1 MFKRSLLH
9 RSANIKKLKLLITFF
24 LKVLKDN
31 LAWVYYSW
39 ASLWQRQIKF
49 GTMCLYDLKQFKED
63 WINHFHIRRLCQLY
77 WTHLKYLR
85 RELKFL
91 KTNPIIN
98 LIEMEERLDGTLHDE
113 EIIFFHDSQ
122 WFVITTKNLFM
133 MQPTVCI
140 SNCSKKMKAT
150 ILNQLSSRR
159 IDFSLSF
166 EFQMSNCR
174 ATINCDIMIQHFG
187 YDVVKK
193 IFKLMK
199 ETNVMQ
205 VRFNGVLYNIMFD
218 TTKNPSESMI
228 LVDPNLKIWITV
240 GTFNMCS
247 VCCKCVPKKK
257 MKKHMEAHTKAEK
270 EQVLGNNPT
279 IICCPI
285 CNTFLDKTNKPVE
298 ECNHIRC
305 PLPSCGAAIC
315 YRCNGVRSIRGES
328 KLPPEKT
335 FEVQS
340 VQGALSPEN
349 PVEDKKTRLYAP
361 YCWNSHMD
369 KIVKSVPVCSE
380 RCSTMHNLHNQ
391 LQIKNGILRRVVCCN
406 GTDIHIE
413 TPSARNNSTEE
424 QLADMGMPPEEIE
437 PLRQQQAML
446 DHITNQFQRAALQP
460 QINRN
465 QIQRTA
471 LRPQINMREED
482 VMLWRLFLQ
491 IPAQHLRDVFR

>member
-9 RSANIKKLKLLITFF
+9 RNANIKKLQLLITFF
-24 LKVLKDN
+24 HKVLKDN

-91 KTNPIIN
+91 KTNPIIDF
-98 LIEMEERLDGTLHDE
+98 IEMEERPDGTLRDE
-113 EIIFFHDSQ
+113 EIIFFHDSK

-150 ILNQLSSRR
+150 VLNQLSSTM

-166 EFQMSNCR
+166 EIQMSNCR

-193 IFKLMK
+193 IFQLMK
-199 ETNVMQ
+199 ESNVMQ
-205 VRFNGVLYNIMFD
+205 VRFNGVLYNIVFD

-228 LVDPNLKIWITV
+228 LVDPALRIFFSV

-257 MKKHMEAHTKAEK
+257 MKEHMEAHTKADR
-270 EQVLGNNPT
+270 EQVLGNNLT

-298 ECNHIRC
+298 ACNHIRC

-340 VQGALSPEN
+340 VRGALSPEN
-349 PVEDKKTRLYAP
+349 KKTRLYAP
-361 YCWNSHMD
+361 YCWNSHMI

-391 LQIKNGILRRVVCCN
+391 LQIERGVLTRVVCCN

-413 TPSARNNSTEE
+413 TPSARINSTEE

-437 PLRQQQAML
+437 QLRQQQAIQDNL
-446 DHITNQFQRAALQP
+446 RNQFQRAALQP
-460 QINRN
+460 QINMIGRD
-465 QIQRTA
+465 A
-471 LRPQINMREED
+471 
-482 VMLWRLFLQ
+482 MLWHLFLQ
-491 IPAQHLRDVFR
+491 IADQQFQ